1 MKKKYVFKRN
11 ELKYVITPEI
21 MRLLIDKFSKF
32 VEPDEYGETTV
43 YSLYYDTPDKRII
56 RKSVEKLSFKE
67 KLRVRKYGSKKGGN
81 VFIELKRKVDGV
93 VYKRSVS
100 NTTVNAKIF

>member
-1 MKKKYVFKRN
+1 MLKYIYTLIQLAKFKEKVIKKKYVFKRN

-56 RKSVEKLSFKE
+56 RKSVNRL
-67 KLRVRKYGSKKGGN
+67 LKKSCALESTA
-81 VFIELKRKVDGV
+81 VKRAV
-93 VYKRSVS
+93 
-100 NTTVNAKIF
+100 TFL